1 MLHDLQIYSTPHY
14 QWLHFSDSLHEAEII
29 WLADALSTLSFNDLA
44 TLTAGL
50 GFSEGEVYQRMQH
63 VPQKLLVVELLLEF
77 SKRTPYHVKRRLGQ
91 VLLNNGH
98 WKEGLRM
105 YPSG

>member
-1 MLHDLQIYSTPHY
+1 MLYVTFY
-14 QWLHFSDSLHEAEII
+14 FSDCLHEAEIT
-29 WLADALSTLSFNDLA
+29 WLADALSTLSFDDLV

-50 GFSEGEVYQRMQH
+50 GFSRGEVFQRMQH
-63 VPQKLLVVELLLEF
+63 VPQNLLVIELLLEF

-98 WKEGLRM
+98 WKEGLKM